1 MTEYLAVPFH
11 SVLSPVTP
19 TRTRGFNGRT
29 AYAMYGFQSH
39 RGALLCETMR
49 H

>member
-1 MTEYLAVPFH
+1 MTEYLALPFH

-29 AYAMYGFQSH
+29 AYDMYGFQSH

-49 H
+49 D